1 MNNSQNIRREVR
13 NDVCTLTFD
22 KPNSA
27 ANILDAG
34 TFDELNAHLDY
45 LESGEGRA
53 LKGVV
58 FASAKGKIFIA
69 GADLHGFTK
78 NEPTPEFLGRL
89 IDQGQQ
95 TYERIARLPM
105 PTVAAIQGVCVGG
118 GTELTLAC
126 DWRVA
131 ANDSATKIGLPEV
144 QIGILPA
151 WGGSVRL
158 PRLIGL
164 PAALPII
171 LAGKQHAGVPAK
183 KIGLVDEIAYPEG
196 LLDTAERLLRRGK
209 RPPAAKTPLANLPV
223 ARDVVAAT
231 ARRGVLAKTRGN
243 YPAALKALE
252 VAVKALG
259 VSHAEGLKL
268 ERSAFIELAGG
279 DVARNL
285 ISIFF
290 LQERAKKLKLP
301 ADLTLTG
308 GDADAAVRP
317 KPVRK
322 SAVVGAGLMGAGIAQ
337 WLAGRGHRVLLKDIS
352 PDALAKGM
360 QSIGKIF
367 RDAAKRRVFT
377 QADAQAGFDRV
388 LPVVSNDVPMRDV
401 DVVIEAAVE
410 RLDLKK
416 KIFAGLEEQVGPETV
431 LATNTS
437 ALSIDAIA
445 EGLKRPERVVGIHFF
460 NPVHR
465 MQLVELVRGTKTSAA
480 ALDTALGLVKGI
492 GKLPVITR
500 DRPGFLVN
508 RILLP
513 YMVEAVRLFLE
524 GHHAHRIDRLMLNF
538 GMPMG
543 PIRLTDEVG
552 LDVADHVARDLAAR
566 LPHAAPA
573 KDDVLQKLVGQG
585 ALGRKAGKGFYTYA
599 AGGKEKKG
607 GDDSLPPMNTAAA
620 LLQPGRGPQ
629 AGDDLLRDRMVLIMV
644 NEAARVL
651 EENVVDAPEDVDF
664 GMIMGTGWAPFRGG
678 PLRYADSRGLPEI
691 VRRLEE
697 LAKTAGEHFRPA
709 KLLQDLAREGKG
721 FYSLSK
727 PTSAAAAP
735 GVVAPAPVEGAVPR
749 STKQEPEPLTAV

>member
-1 MNNSQNIRREVR
+1 MNDSPNIRREVR
-13 NDVCTLTFD
+13 DGICTLTFD
-22 KPNSA
+22 KQGSA
-27 ANILDAG
+27 ANILDSA
-34 TFDELNAHLDY
+34 TFVELNTHLDFI
-45 LESGEGRA
+45 EKEGQS

-78 NEPTPEFLGRL
+78 NDPTPEFLGKL

-95 TYERIARLPM
+95 TYERVARLPI

-158 PRLIGL
+158 PRLVGL
-164 PAALPII
+164 TAALPVI

-183 KIGLVDEIAYPEG
+183 KIGLVDDIAYPEG
-196 LLDTAERLLRRGK
+196 LLSTAERMLKRGK
-209 RPPAAKTPLANLPV
+209 RPVAKAPFANSVV
-223 ARDVVAAT
+223 ARGVIAALARKDVM
-231 ARRGVLAKTRGN
+231 RKTRGN

-259 VSHAEGLKL
+259 VPHEEGLRL
-268 ERSAFIELAGG
+268 EKTAFIELAGT

-290 LQERAKKLKLP
+290 LQERAKKLRLP
-301 ADLTLTG
+301 ADLASS
-308 GDADAAVRP
+308 DAKPRP
-317 KPVRK
+317 VKR

-337 WLAGRGHRVLLKDIS
+337 WLAGRGQRVVLKDIS
-352 PDALAKGM
+352 PDALSKGM

-377 QADAQAGFDRV
+377 QADAQAGYDRV
-388 LPVVSNDVPMRDV
+388 LPVTGDVPMRDV

-410 RLDLKK
+410 KLDLKR
-416 KIFAGLEEQVGPETV
+416 KIFAGLERQVGPQTI

-437 ALSIDAIA
+437 ALSIDSIA
-445 EGLKRPERVVGIHFF
+445 EGLERPEQVVGIHFF

-480 ALDTALGLVKGI
+480 ALDTALGLVKSI

-508 RILLP
+508 RVLLP
-513 YMVEAVRLFLE
+513 YMVEAVRLFLD
-524 GHHAHRIDRLMLNF
+524 GYHAHRIDRIMLNF

-573 KDDVLQKLVGQG
+573 RDDTLKTLIAKG

-599 AGGKEKKG
+599 ADGKAK

-620 LLQPGRGPQ
+620 LLQPSRAPQ
-629 AGDDLLRDRMVLIMV
+629 SGDGILRDRMVLIMV

-651 EENVVDAPEDVDF
+651 EEGVVDAPEDVDF

-678 PLRYADSRGLPEI
+678 PLRYADKRGLPGI
-691 VRRLEE
+691 VTRLDE
-697 LAKTAGEHFRPA
+697 LAVTAGEHFRPA
-709 KLLQDLAREGKG
+709 KLLRDLARDGKG

-727 PTSAAAAP
+727 PAGSSAAAAP
-735 GVVAPAPVEGAVPR
+735 GVVAPAPVEGAIPR
-749 STKQEPEPLTAV
+749 SARQEPEPLTTV

>member
-1 MNNSQNIRREVR
+1 MNDSNIRREVR
-13 NDVCTLTFD
+13 DGICTLTFD
-22 KPNSA
+22 KQGSA
-27 ANILDAG
+27 ANILDSA
-34 TFDELNAHLDY
+34 TFVELNAHLDF
-45 LESGEGRA
+45 LEKEGKS
-53 LKGVV
+53 LKGTV

-78 NEPTPEFLGRL
+78 NDPTPEFLGKL

-95 TYERIARLPM
+95 TYERIARLPI

-183 KIGLVDEIAYPEG
+183 KIGLVDDIAYPEG
-196 LLDTAERLLRRGK
+196 LLSVSEGMLRRGK
-209 RPPAAKTPLANLPV
+209 RPAAAKTPLANLPI
-223 ARDVVAAT
+223 ARDVVAAS
-231 ARRGVLAKTRGN
+231 ARKGVMQKTRGN

-259 VSHAEGLKL
+259 VSHEEGLRL
-268 ERSAFIELAGG
+268 EKTAFIELAGS
-279 DVARNL
+279 DAARNL

-301 ADLTLTG
+301 ADMTAS
-308 GDADAAVRP
+308 DAKPRP
-317 KPVRK
+317 VKR

-337 WLAGRGHRVLLKDIS
+337 WLAGRGQRVILKDIS
-352 PDALAKGM
+352 PDALSKGM

-377 QADAQAGFDRV
+377 VADAQAGFDRV
-388 LPVVSNDVPMRDV
+388 LPVTGDVPMRDV
-401 DVVIEAAVE
+401 DMVIEAAVE
-410 RLDLKK
+410 KLDLKR
-416 KIFAGLEEQVGPETV
+416 KIFAGLERQVGPQTV

-445 EGLKRPERVVGIHFF
+445 EGLERPEQVVGIHFF

-465 MQLVELVRGTKTSAA
+465 MQLVELVRGTRTSAA
-480 ALDTALGLVKGI
+480 ALDAALGMVKSI

-508 RILLP
+508 RVLLP
-513 YMVEAVRLFLE
+513 YMVEAVRLFLD
-524 GHHAHRIDRLMLNF
+524 GHHAHRIDRIMLDF

-543 PIRLTDEVG
+543 PIRLSDEVG

-566 LPHAAPA
+566 LPHAAPI
-573 KDDVLQKLVGQG
+573 KDDTLKTLIAKG
-585 ALGRKAGKGFYTYA
+585 ALGRKAGKGFYTYSTD
-599 AGGKEKKG
+599 GKSK

-620 LLQPGRGPQ
+620 LLQPGRAPQ
-629 AGDDLLRDRMVLIMV
+629 TGDGLLRDRMVLIMV

-651 EENVVDAPEDVDF
+651 EENVVDAPVDVDF

-678 PLRYADSRGLPEI
+678 PLRYADKRGLPEI
-691 VRRLEE
+691 VKRLDE
-697 LAKTAGEHFRPA
+697 LAGTAGEHFRPA
-709 KLLQDLAREGKG
+709 KLLRDLAQDGKG

-727 PTSAAAAP
+727 PTGSSAAAAP
-735 GVVAPAPVEGAVPR
+735 GIATPVPVEGAIPR
-749 STKQEPEPLTAV
+749 STDVEPQPLTTV

>member
-1 MNNSQNIRREVR
+1 MNDSANNIRRDVR
-13 NDVCTLTFD
+13 DGICTLTFD
-22 KPNSA
+22 KQGSA
-27 ANILDAG
+27 ANILDSA
-34 TFDELNAHLDY
+34 TFVELNAHLDY
-45 LESGEGRA
+45 LEKEGKS

-78 NEPTPEFLGRL
+78 NEPTPEFLGKL

-95 TYERIARLPM
+95 TYERIARLPI

-158 PRLIGL
+158 PRLVGL

-183 KIGLVDEIAYPEG
+183 KIGLVDDIAYPEG
-196 LLDTAERLLRRGK
+196 LLSVAEGMLKRGK
-209 RPPAAKTPLANLPV
+209 RPAAAKTPLANLPF

-231 ARRGVLAKTRGN
+231 ARRDVMRKTRGN

-259 VSHAEGLKL
+259 VSHEEGLKL
-268 ERSAFIELAGG
+268 EKTAFIELAGG

-290 LQERAKKLKLP
+290 LQERAKKLRLP
-301 ADLTLTG
+301 ADMAAS
-308 GDADAAVRP
+308 DAKPRP
-317 KPVRK
+317 VKR

-337 WLAGRGHRVLLKDIS
+337 WLAGRGQRVILKDIS

-377 QADAQAGFDRV
+377 QADAQAGYDRV
-388 LPVVSNDVPMRDV
+388 LPVTGDVPMRDV
-401 DVVIEAAVE
+401 DLVIEAAVE

-416 KIFAGLEEQVGPETV
+416 KIFGGLEKQVGPQTV

-445 EGLKRPERVVGIHFF
+445 EGLERPEQVVGIHFF

-465 MQLVELVRGTKTSAA
+465 MQLVELVRGSKTSPA
-480 ALDTALGLVKGI
+480 ALDAALGLVKGI

-508 RILLP
+508 RVLLP
-513 YMVEAVRLFLE
+513 YMVEAVRLFLD
-524 GHHAHRIDRLMLNF
+524 GHHAHRIDKVMLDF

-543 PIRLTDEVG
+543 PIRLSDEVG

-566 LPHAAPA
+566 LPHAAPV
-573 KDDVLQKLVGQG
+573 KDDTLKTLIEKG
-585 ALGRKAGKGFYTYA
+585 ALGRKAGKGFYVYSA
-599 AGGKEKKG
+599 DGKAK
-607 GDDSLPPMNTAAA
+607 GDDSLPPMNTTAA
-620 LLQPGRGPQ
+620 LLQTKQAPQ
-629 AGDDLLRDRMVLIMV
+629 VGDGMLRDRMVLIMV

-651 EENVVDAPEDVDF
+651 EEGVVDAPEDVDF

-678 PLRYADSRGLPEI
+678 PLRYADKRGLPEI
-691 VRRLEE
+691 VQRLDE
-697 LAKTAGEHFRPA
+697 LAGTAGEHFRPA
-709 KLLQDLAREGKG
+709 ALLRDLAKDGKG

-727 PTSAAAAP
+727 PAGSTAAATS
-735 GVVAPAPVEGAVPR
+735 GNVAPVPVEGAIPR
-749 STKQEPEPLTAV
+749 STEIEPEPLTTV

>member
-1 MNNSQNIRREVR
+1 MNDSNIRREVR
-13 NDVCTLTFD
+13 DGICTLTFD
-22 KPNSA
+22 KQGSA
-27 ANILDAG
+27 ANILDSA
-34 TFDELNAHLDY
+34 TFVELNAQLDF
-45 LESGEGRA
+45 LEAQGKT

-78 NEPTPEFLGRL
+78 NDPTPAFLGKL

-95 TYERIARLPM
+95 TYERIARLPI

-158 PRLIGL
+158 PRLVGL

-183 KIGLVDEIAYPEG
+183 KIGLVDDIAFPEG
-196 LLDTAERLLRRGK
+196 LLSVAEGMLKRGK
-209 RPPAAKTPLANLPV
+209 RPATAKTPLANLPI

-231 ARRGVLAKTRGN
+231 ARKDVMRKTRGN

-259 VSHAEGLKL
+259 VSHEEGLKL
-268 ERSAFIELAGG
+268 EKAAFIELAGS
-279 DVARNL
+279 DAARNL

-290 LQERAKKLKLP
+290 LQERAKKLRLP
-301 ADLTLTG
+301 ADMAVAS
-308 GDADAAVRP
+308 DAKPRP
-317 KPVRK
+317 VKR

-337 WLAGRGHRVLLKDIS
+337 WLAGRGQRVILKDIS
-352 PDALAKGM
+352 PDALSKGM

-377 QADAQAGFDRV
+377 VADAQAGFDRV
-388 LPVVSNDVPMRDV
+388 LPVTGDVPMRDV
-401 DVVIEAAVE
+401 DIVIEAAVE
-410 RLDLKK
+410 KLDLKR
-416 KIFAGLEEQVGPETV
+416 KIFAGLEKQVGPQTV

-437 ALSIDAIA
+437 ALSIDSIV
-445 EGLKRPERVVGIHFF
+445 EGLERPEQVVGIHFF

-508 RILLP
+508 RVLLP
-513 YMVEAVRLFLE
+513 YMVEAVRLFLD
-524 GHHAHRIDRLMLNF
+524 GHHAHRIDKIMLDF

-543 PIRLTDEVG
+543 PIRLSDEVG

-566 LPHAAPA
+566 LPHAAPI
-573 KDDVLQKLVGQG
+573 KDDTLKTLIGKG
-585 ALGRKAGKGFYTYA
+585 ALGRKAGKGFYTYRA
-599 AGGKEKKG
+599 DGKAK

-620 LLQPGRGPQ
+620 LLQPDRPAQ
-629 AGDDLLRDRMVLIMV
+629 TDDNILRDRMVLIMV

-678 PLRYADSRGLPEI
+678 PLRYADKRGLPEI
-691 VRRLEE
+691 VKRLDE
-697 LAKTAGEHFRPA
+697 LAGTAGEHFRPA
-709 KLLQDLAREGKG
+709 RLLRDLAAGGKG

-727 PTSAAAAP
+727 PAGSSAAAAP
-735 GVVAPAPVEGAVPR
+735 DAVTPVPVEGAIPR
-749 STKQEPEPLTAV
+749 STEQEPQPLTTA